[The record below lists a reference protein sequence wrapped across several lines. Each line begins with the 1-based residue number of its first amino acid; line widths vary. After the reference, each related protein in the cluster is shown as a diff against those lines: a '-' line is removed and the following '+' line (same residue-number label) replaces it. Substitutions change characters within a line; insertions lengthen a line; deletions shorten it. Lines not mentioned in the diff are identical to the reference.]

1 MKTFAYI
8 VIKDSDVRNKFFFD
22 HMNRDSKNIFY
33 NRFSNSKFFTLCF
46 TENGQKMEILP
57 TSLINMGRHIS
68 FKKCHLDELSLIPSE
83 AICSYLS
90 TFIRK

>member
-1 MKTFAYI
+1 MKVFAYI
-8 VIKDSDVRNKFFFD
+8 VIKDSEVRNKFFFD
-22 HMNRDSKNIFY
+22 HLSRDSKNIFY

-46 TENGQKMEILP
+46 TEHGKKIEIIP

-68 FKKCHLDELSLIPSE
+68 FKKHHLDELSLIPDE